1 MQIEFTQKIQTS
13 ARVLGVAQG
22 CQPTT
27 TVQGISGFSELLNH
41 YPRFSGKREQTLAL
55 TVEGNPLLLVGLGE
69 LASFDEPAAR
79 RLGGVIFNELDK
91 LGISAA
97 TVDLAAVENR
107 NALAVQ
113 LALGANLRSYRF
125 DKYKKVDEDARPML
139 EVLHLLVDDEISAK
153 NLYIPLD
160 AQLKGVFTA
169 RDLVSE
175 PANVLYPESYAERC
189 LFLKELG
196 VEVEIL
202 DANHL
207 SDLGMNSL
215 LSVAQG
221 SQREAR
227 VVVMQWK
234 NGGATPPLA
243 FVGKGVTFDTGG
255 ISIKPAAGMEDM
267 KWDMAGSATVVG
279 LMETLARRKAP
290 VNAVGVIGLVE
301 NMPSG
306 SASRPGDVVKAM
318 SGQTIEILNTDA
330 EGRLVLADA
339 LWYTQDRFKPRLM
352 IDLATLTGAIIVALG
367 VHKAG
372 MFCNDDTLQTQL
384 LKASKRSGESLWPMP
399 LGDEYVKEIKSE
411 IADWRNIT
419 SGKGAGST
427 IGAVFL
433 QQFVNG
439 VPWAH
444 LDVAGVV
451 WADKEQPLFRKGA
464 TGFGVR
470 LLDELVS
477 ELTA

>member
-1 MQIEFTQKIQTS
+1 M
-13 ARVLGVAQG
+13 
-22 CQPTT
+22 
-27 TVQGISGFSELLNH
+27 
-41 YPRFSGKREQTLAL
+41 
-55 TVEGNPLLLVGLGE
+55 
-69 LASFDEPAAR
+69 ASFDEPAAR